1 MQEECQRLR
10 QSIKCGF
17 LKTLTVGQLEAKAIA
32 LQEAKVN
39 DWFETERQRLVNLR
53 DRASEKG
60 RKKEYP
66 LT

>member
-1 MQEECQRLR
+1 MFASLSRPVVQ
-10 QSIKCGF
+10 
-17 LKTLTVGQLEAKAIA
+17 GQLEAKAIA